1 MLVFMVINYF
11 LKVFLTPYDWF
22 IVNGKKQKNHHRNM
36 KSKFK
41 PVFNFIFGP
50 VPSRRLGVSL
60 GVDLMPH
67 KTCSLDCVYCECGK
81 TTHLTTKRKEY
92 TPFDQIRKELDI
104 FLSSH
109 PHLDSITFSGS
120 GEPTLHLGIGE
131 IIKYLKKDYPEYS
144 ISVLTN
150 GTLFHSL
157 EVRDAVAQADR
168 IIASFDA
175 ASDTVFRTIN
185 RPHPSI
191 DLHEM
196 VEGLAALKKE
206 CSNQF
211 WMEIFIVPGNNDDD
225 HELKQIQGAMD
236 IIKPH
241 QIHINSLDR
250 PGTEDWV
257 QPITQEVLKRIQ
269 ACMHNVRVVDHAK
282 HATFPDEFS
291 GDLLDMVLSTLKR
304 RPCTAEDISEI
315 TGADLN
321 KINQHLDILLKN
333 GEVDKKRM
341 SRGTFFFLK
350 Q

>member
-1 MLVFMVINYF
+1 
-11 LKVFLTPYDWF
+11 
-22 IVNGKKQKNHHRNM
+22 M

-50 VPSRRLGVSL
+50 VLSRRLGVSL

-81 TTHLTTKRKEY
+81 TTHLTIRRKEY
-92 TPFDQIRKELDI
+92 TPLDQIRKELDL

-131 IIKYLKKDYPEYS
+131 IIKYLKTDYPEYS
-144 ISVLTN
+144 LSVLTN
-150 GTLFHSL
+150 GTLFHSS

-175 ASDTVFRTIN
+175 ASDSVFRAIN
-185 RPHPSI
+185 RPHPFL

-206 CSNQF
+206 CSNQL
-211 WMEIFIVPGNNDDD
+211 WMEIFIVPGHNDDD
-225 HELKQIQGAMD
+225 RELKRIQEVMD

-250 PGTEDWV
+250 PGTEAWV
-257 QPITQEVLKRIQ
+257 QPMTQEVFKRIQ
-269 ACMHNVRVVDHAK
+269 ACMHNVRVVDDAK
-282 HATFPDEFS
+282 HATLTDGFT
-291 GDLLDMVLSTLKR
+291 GDLKDIILSTLQR
-304 RPCTAEDISEI
+304 RPCTAADISKI
-315 TGADLN
+315 TGADVN
-321 KINQHLDILLKN
+321 NINQHLDILLKN
-333 GEVDKKRM
+333 GEVVKKKM
-341 SRGTFFFLK
+341 PRGTFFSRV
-350 Q
+350 